1 MNPLQSISS
10 TYKPSPLS
18 LGSPRAS
25 PFRRPESPAS
35 PSTVRATTPT
45 QSPTK
50 PSAGTPTLT
59 DRAGNWTPRGL
70 TLAGPREPASS
81 PTRGANVLTTGSPMM
96 GAQRPRPAP
105 SVIEGNGPLAQL
117 NPAQVRELR
126 EGFQLLDRDSDGHV
140 GREDVADML
149 TNLGL
154 DATYSTLSSFF
165 APSSPQTLT
174 LPQFLTQL
182 SALLSPIPPPQELLS
197 AFAAFDDDDSGQVD
211 LVELRDALLH
221 TAPEPG
227 EGGRILSE
235 REVDTVMSGFAGRRA
250 FGKGS
255 SGRRGEVFR
264 YEEFVGA
271 VSGGGGMGG
280 GDKEK

>member
-1 MNPLQSISS
+1 MSISS

-35 PSTVRATTPT
+35 PSTVRTTTPT

-50 PSAGTPTLT
+50 PTAGTPALV
-59 DRAGNWTPRGL
+59 DKAGNWTPRGL
-70 TLAGPREPASS
+70 ALVGSREPSS
-81 PTRGANVLTTGSPMM
+81 PTRGANAIGTGSPMM
-96 GAQRPRPAP
+96 GAQKLRSTP
-105 SVIEGNGPLAQL
+105 SAMEGNGPLSQL

-140 GREDVADML
+140 GRDDIADML
-149 TNLGL
+149 ANLGL
-154 DATYSTLSSFF
+154 DASSSAISSFF
-165 APSSPQTLT
+165 PPGSSQTLT

-182 SALLSPIPPPQELLS
+182 SSLLSLISPSQELLS

-211 LVELRDALLH
+211 LGELRDALLH

-227 EGGRILSE
+227 EGGRMLTE
-235 REVDTVMSGFAGRRA
+235 GEVDRVMTGFTGRRT

-255 SGRRGEVFR
+255 NGRRGEVFR
-264 YEEFVGA
+264 YEDFVGA
-271 VSGGGGMGG
+271 VSGGGSTSG